1 MNIKTENAHKK
12 LYLSYCDSFPQ
23 ICIGKEAVN
32 YSMAEITSHPKLTIF
47 LDSIDYNSWG
57 KFVGNLEIWCL

>member
-1 MNIKTENAHKK
+1 MHIKTENAHTK

-32 YSMAEITSHPKLTIF
+32 YSNE
-47 LDSIDYNSWG
+47 
-57 KFVGNLEIWCL
+57 